1 MTTTFEPRN
10 ELEQR
15 MLDMQ
20 NGEISA
26 DEFMSQLL
34 DAQVFMPVA
43 PATTDD
49 GVPSDNLAQPLVL
62 EAEEGMPVMILFSS
76 PDRSRDFVSQF
87 PGYDEGGML
96 MEFHEVLAKI
106 ALGSGISIN
115 PDLDNGVDLDPDM
128 IQQLVNEQAK
138 KDMFKVKIATPD
150 SE

>member
-15 MLDMQ
+15 ILDMQ

-26 DEFMSQLL
+26 DEFMHQLL

-43 PATTDD
+43 PAVTDD
-49 GVPSDNLAQPLVL
+49 GVPSENLAQPLVL
-62 EAEEGMPVMILFSS
+62 EAEEGMSVMILFSS
-76 PDRSRDFVSQF
+76 PDRARDFVSQF

-96 MEFHEVLAKI
+96 MEFYEVLAKI
-106 ALGSGISIN
+106 AAGSGISIN

-138 KDMFKVKIATPD
+138 KDMFKIKIATPD